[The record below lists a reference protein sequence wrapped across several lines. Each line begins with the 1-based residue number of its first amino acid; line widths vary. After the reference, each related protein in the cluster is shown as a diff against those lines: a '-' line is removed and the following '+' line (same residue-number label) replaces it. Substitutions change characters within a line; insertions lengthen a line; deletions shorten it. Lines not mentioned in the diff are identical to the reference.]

1 MDTGTRVARGV
12 EASRGR
18 RGFLWLALLL
28 AVPGVI
34 INYVRLGLVAGVVA
48 ILGTLGGMAL
58 LVWVLFALERR
69 RRRRRVQG
77 ELATA
82 GATMYLQELRR
93 LQAPSSQDQL
103 A

>member
-1 MDTGTRVARGV
+1 M
-12 EASRGR
+12 
-18 RGFLWLALLL
+18 
-28 AVPGVI
+28 I

>member
-1 MDTGTRVARGV
+1 M
-12 EASRGR
+12 
-18 RGFLWLALLL
+18 
-28 AVPGVI
+28 I

-69 RRRRRVQG
+69 RRRRVQG

>member
-1 MDTGTRVARGV
+1 MAG
-12 EASRGR
+12 
-18 RGFLWLALLL
+18 
-28 AVPGVI
+28 PVI
-34 INYVRLGLVAGVVA
+34 GCPWRDHELCPLGLVAGVVA